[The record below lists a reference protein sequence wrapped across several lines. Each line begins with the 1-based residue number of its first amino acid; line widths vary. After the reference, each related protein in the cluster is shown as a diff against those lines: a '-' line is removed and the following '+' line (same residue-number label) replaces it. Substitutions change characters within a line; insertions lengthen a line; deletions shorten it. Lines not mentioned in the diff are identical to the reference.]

1 MIRERTTKM
10 QANLGANNAQY
21 FLFVVAIFN
30 FETKE
35 RVVGRSSHLNFGS

>member
-1 MIRERTTKM
+1 MNLPQRCRR
-10 QANLGANNAQY
+10 NLGANNAQY

-35 RVVGRSSHLNFGS
+35 SVAVVAT